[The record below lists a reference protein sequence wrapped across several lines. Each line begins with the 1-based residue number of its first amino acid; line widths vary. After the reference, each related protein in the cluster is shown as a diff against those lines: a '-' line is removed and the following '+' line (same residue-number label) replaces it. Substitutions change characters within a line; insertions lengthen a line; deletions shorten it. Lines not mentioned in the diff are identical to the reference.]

1 MTALETLFVMI
12 ATICAIGGCAN
23 IAYDEAVD
31 EPTVSAAAS
40 VAQYSDSD
48 GEVSGTIYFDYD
60 QYDLSPSSISEIR
73 QFASQVKSDSSSRVR
88 VEGHCDERGTREYN
102 LALGE
107 RRANAVADILV
118 LNGVTSSRITTVS
131 YGEERP
137 TAYGSTESSWAK
149 NRRAIVKLL

>member
-40 VAQYSDSD
+40 VTQYSDSD

>member
-23 IAYDEAVD
+23 IVYDEAVD

-137 TAYGSTESSWAK
+137 TASGSTESSWAK